1 MSNNAESAYRKT
13 LNLPDTAFPMRGDL
27 AKREPLW
34 VKSWQDKGIYQRL
47 RAQSRGR
54 PIWVLHDGPPY
65 ANGDIHIGHAV
76 NKILKDMIVK
86 SRQMAGFDARYVPG
100 WDCHGMPIEIQIEK
114 QFGKHLAADEVQSKS
129 RAYASEQIERQKKD
143 FIRLGVLGAWDKPY
157 TTMNAAN
164 EADELRALGKM
175 LELGFLYRGLK
186 PVNWCFDCGSA
197 LAEAE
202 VEYADKEDLAVDVG
216 FPAAE
221 PEKLAKAFGLRA
233 LPLGSCYAVIWTT
246 TPWTLPANQALN
258 LHPELDYDLVQ
269 IEDEGRAGSLVL
281 ASERVPYCLER
292 WGLSGKSIAQC
303 KGAALE
309 GIAFKHP
316 FAGRLSPVFLGEYV
330 TTETGTGLVHSSPAY
345 GVEDFES
352 CKRYGMRDED
362 MLQLVRG
369 DGTYV
374 DNFENQNGFGEDR
387 CALGENIGGLSIWKA
402 NPKIVELIESQ
413 GSLFKVERFK
423 HSYMHCWRHKTP
435 VIYRASSQWFAS
447 MDKMPHRG
455 GESLRRT
462 ALRAIEATAFYPSWG
477 KARLHGMIAN
487 RPDWTLSRQRNWGV
501 PMAFFL
507 HRDTGALHPD
517 TANLLEAVAKRIE
530 KEGIEAWQRLDPA
543 ELLGDDAKH
552 YIKNPDTLDVWFDSG
567 TTHQT
572 VLRGSH
578 RDESAFPAD
587 MYLEGSDQHRGWFHS
602 SLLTSCMLNQQAPY
616 KALLTHG
623 FVVDGQ
629 GRKMSK
635 SLGNVIVPQKVS
647 DSLGAEILRLWV
659 ASTDYSGELS
669 LSDEILKRVVESYRR
684 IRNTLRFLLA
694 NLSDFNP
701 RSDAVPIKDMLE
713 IDRWSIAFTQQWLIQ
728 IQEHLNEFEFHPVV
742 SGLQHFASEDLGA
755 FYLDILKDRL
765 YTCAASSIARR
776 SAQTALW
783 HITNCYLKV
792 MAPMLSFTAEEAWP
806 LFSESLWQEG
816 GETIFSQVFGGL
828 PEIPDASALLAKWS
842 HIRQARSEVM
852 KALEHQR
859 SQSLIGSSLQADIEI
874 SASEAL
880 FDALDSLGAD
890 LKFVMM
896 TSSVILSRQD
906 ATGMSVKVI
915 PSQHDK
921 CERCW
926 HYHPSVGSLANH
938 PGLCERC
945 DSNLH
950 GHGET
955 RSFA

>member
-1 MSNNAESAYRKT
+1 
-13 LNLPDTAFPMRGDL
+13 
-27 AKREPLW
+27 
-34 VKSWQDKGIYQRL
+34 
-47 RAQSRGR
+47 
-54 PIWVLHDGPPY
+54 
-65 ANGDIHIGHAV
+65 
-76 NKILKDMIVK
+76 
-86 SRQMAGFDARYVPG
+86 
-100 WDCHGMPIEIQIEK
+100 
-114 QFGKHLAADEVQSKS
+114 
-129 RAYASEQIERQKKD
+129 
-143 FIRLGVLGAWDKPY
+143 
-157 TTMNAAN
+157 
-164 EADELRALGKM
+164 
-175 LELGFLYRGLK
+175 
-186 PVNWCFDCGSA
+186 
-197 LAEAE
+197 
-202 VEYADKEDLAVDVG
+202 
-216 FPAAE
+216 
-221 PEKLAKAFGLRA
+221 
-233 LPLGSCYAVIWTT
+233 
-246 TPWTLPANQALN
+246 
-258 LHPELDYDLVQ
+258 
-269 IEDEGRAGSLVL
+269 
-281 ASERVPYCLER
+281 
-292 WGLSGKSIAQC
+292 
-303 KGAALE
+303 
-309 GIAFKHP
+309 
-316 FAGRLSPVFLGEYV
+316 
-330 TTETGTGLVHSSPAY
+330 
-345 GVEDFES
+345 
-352 CKRYGMRDED
+352 GMRDED

-455 GESLRRT
+455 GESLRQT

-552 YIKNPDTLDVWFDSG
+552 YVKNPDTLDVWFDSG

-906 ATGMSVKVI
+906 AAGMSVKVI

-926 HYHPSVGSLANH
+926 HYHP
-938 PGLCERC
+938 
-945 DSNLH
+945 
-950 GHGET
+950 
-955 RSFA
+955 

>member
-1 MSNNAESAYRKT
+1 
-13 LNLPDTAFPMRGDL
+13 
-27 AKREPLW
+27 
-34 VKSWQDKGIYQRL
+34 
-47 RAQSRGR
+47 
-54 PIWVLHDGPPY
+54 
-65 ANGDIHIGHAV
+65 
-76 NKILKDMIVK
+76 
-86 SRQMAGFDARYVPG
+86 
-100 WDCHGMPIEIQIEK
+100 
-114 QFGKHLAADEVQSKS
+114 
-129 RAYASEQIERQKKD
+129 
-143 FIRLGVLGAWDKPY
+143 
-157 TTMNAAN
+157 
-164 EADELRALGKM
+164 
-175 LELGFLYRGLK
+175 
-186 PVNWCFDCGSA
+186 
-197 LAEAE
+197 
-202 VEYADKEDLAVDVG
+202 
-216 FPAAE
+216 
-221 PEKLAKAFGLRA
+221 
-233 LPLGSCYAVIWTT
+233 
-246 TPWTLPANQALN
+246 
-258 LHPELDYDLVQ
+258 
-269 IEDEGRAGSLVL
+269 
-281 ASERVPYCLER
+281 
-292 WGLSGKSIAQC
+292 
-303 KGAALE
+303 
-309 GIAFKHP
+309 
-316 FAGRLSPVFLGEYV
+316 
-330 TTETGTGLVHSSPAY
+330 
-345 GVEDFES
+345 
-352 CKRYGMRDED
+352 MRDED

-455 GESLRRT
+455 GESLRQT

-543 ELLGDDAKH
+543 ELLGDDAKN

-765 YTCAASSIARR
+765 YTCAASSLARR

-906 ATGMSVKVI
+906 AAGMSVKVI

>member
-1 MSNNAESAYRKT
+1 
-13 LNLPDTAFPMRGDL
+13 
-27 AKREPLW
+27 
-34 VKSWQDKGIYQRL
+34 
-47 RAQSRGR
+47 
-54 PIWVLHDGPPY
+54 
-65 ANGDIHIGHAV
+65 
-76 NKILKDMIVK
+76 
-86 SRQMAGFDARYVPG
+86 
-100 WDCHGMPIEIQIEK
+100 
-114 QFGKHLAADEVQSKS
+114 
-129 RAYASEQIERQKKD
+129 
-143 FIRLGVLGAWDKPY
+143 
-157 TTMNAAN
+157 
-164 EADELRALGKM
+164 
-175 LELGFLYRGLK
+175 
-186 PVNWCFDCGSA
+186 
-197 LAEAE
+197 
-202 VEYADKEDLAVDVG
+202 
-216 FPAAE
+216 
-221 PEKLAKAFGLRA
+221 
-233 LPLGSCYAVIWTT
+233 
-246 TPWTLPANQALN
+246 
-258 LHPELDYDLVQ
+258 
-269 IEDEGRAGSLVL
+269 
-281 ASERVPYCLER
+281 
-292 WGLSGKSIAQC
+292 
-303 KGAALE
+303 
-309 GIAFKHP
+309 
-316 FAGRLSPVFLGEYV
+316 
-330 TTETGTGLVHSSPAY
+330 
-345 GVEDFES
+345 
-352 CKRYGMRDED
+352 

-455 GESLRRT
+455 GESLRQT

-543 ELLGDDAKH
+543 ELLGDDATT

-906 ATGMSVKVI
+906 AAGMSVKVI

>member
-1 MSNNAESAYRKT
+1 M
-13 LNLPDTAFPMRGDL
+13 
-27 AKREPLW
+27 
-34 VKSWQDKGIYQRL
+34 
-47 RAQSRGR
+47 
-54 PIWVLHDGPPY
+54 
-65 ANGDIHIGHAV
+65 
-76 NKILKDMIVK
+76 
-86 SRQMAGFDARYVPG
+86 
-100 WDCHGMPIEIQIEK
+100 
-114 QFGKHLAADEVQSKS
+114 
-129 RAYASEQIERQKKD
+129 
-143 FIRLGVLGAWDKPY
+143 
-157 TTMNAAN
+157 
-164 EADELRALGKM
+164 
-175 LELGFLYRGLK
+175 
-186 PVNWCFDCGSA
+186 
-197 LAEAE
+197 
-202 VEYADKEDLAVDVG
+202 
-216 FPAAE
+216 
-221 PEKLAKAFGLRA
+221 
-233 LPLGSCYAVIWTT
+233 
-246 TPWTLPANQALN
+246 
-258 LHPELDYDLVQ
+258 
-269 IEDEGRAGSLVL
+269 
-281 ASERVPYCLER
+281 
-292 WGLSGKSIAQC
+292 
-303 KGAALE
+303 
-309 GIAFKHP
+309 
-316 FAGRLSPVFLGEYV
+316 

-455 GESLRRT
+455 GESLRQT

-552 YIKNPDTLDVWFDSG
+552 YVKNPDTLDVWFDSG

-765 YTCAASSIARR
+765 YTCAASSLARR

-880 FDALDSLGAD
+880 FEALESLGAD

-906 ATGMSVKVI
+906 AAGMSVKVI

>member
-1 MSNNAESAYRKT
+1 
-13 LNLPDTAFPMRGDL
+13 
-27 AKREPLW
+27 
-34 VKSWQDKGIYQRL
+34 
-47 RAQSRGR
+47 
-54 PIWVLHDGPPY
+54 
-65 ANGDIHIGHAV
+65 
-76 NKILKDMIVK
+76 
-86 SRQMAGFDARYVPG
+86 
-100 WDCHGMPIEIQIEK
+100 
-114 QFGKHLAADEVQSKS
+114 
-129 RAYASEQIERQKKD
+129 
-143 FIRLGVLGAWDKPY
+143 
-157 TTMNAAN
+157 
-164 EADELRALGKM
+164 
-175 LELGFLYRGLK
+175 
-186 PVNWCFDCGSA
+186 
-197 LAEAE
+197 
-202 VEYADKEDLAVDVG
+202 
-216 FPAAE
+216 
-221 PEKLAKAFGLRA
+221 
-233 LPLGSCYAVIWTT
+233 
-246 TPWTLPANQALN
+246 
-258 LHPELDYDLVQ
+258 
-269 IEDEGRAGSLVL
+269 L

-455 GESLRRT
+455 GESLRQT

-543 ELLGDDAKH
+543 ELLGDDAKN

-765 YTCAASSIARR
+765 YTCAASSLARR

-906 ATGMSVKVI
+906 AAGMSVKVI